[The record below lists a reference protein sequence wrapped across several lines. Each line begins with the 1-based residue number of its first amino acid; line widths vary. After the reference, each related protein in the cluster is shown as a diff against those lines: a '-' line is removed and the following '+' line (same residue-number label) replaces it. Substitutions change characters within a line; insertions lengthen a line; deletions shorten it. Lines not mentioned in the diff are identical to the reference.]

1 MTPGEALIWFVITTF
16 GLVAL
21 LAFGMYEGTH
31 SYSAK
36 DRRHHRFLRH
46 HTNGLS
52 RSFQMAVQRRLQ
64 IF

>member
-46 HTNGLS
+46 H
-52 RSFQMAVQRRLQ
+52 
-64 IF
+64 